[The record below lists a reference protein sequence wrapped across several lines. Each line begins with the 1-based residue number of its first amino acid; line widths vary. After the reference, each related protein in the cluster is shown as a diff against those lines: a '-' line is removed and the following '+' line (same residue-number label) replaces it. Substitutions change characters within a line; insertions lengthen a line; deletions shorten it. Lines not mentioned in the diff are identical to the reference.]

1 MPKIDGNIKINGVCA
16 MRFSNLCDTKGSSIN
31 GLVAEVDTQKLF
43 LCANTLNRAA
53 VTVTLAMSIVFFISG
68 FAKLFGVSMF
78 HVPFTLMNLPT
89 GFGYFIGLMEVIGA
103 LGLCLRDYRVL
114 SASGLLAIMLGAIY
128 FHFNYEAPINALPA
142 LSLSAGLFLVIK
154 LDEIIERLV
163 QFQRQLVLNRSAF

>member
-1 MPKIDGNIKINGVCA
+1 MFRIDGNITFNGVCA
-16 MRFSNLCDTKGSSIN
+16 MRFSNLCDTKGQSIN

-53 VTVTLAMSIVFFISG
+53 ATVTLAMSIVFFISG
-68 FAKLFGVSMF
+68 FAKLFGVSMV

-114 SASGLLAIMLGAIY
+114 SASGLLAIMMGAIY

-142 LSLSAGLFLVIK
+142 LSLSAGLFLIIK
-154 LDEIIERLV
+154 LDEIVARLV
-163 QFQRQLVLNRSAF
+163 RFQRQLALSRSAF

>member
-1 MPKIDGNIKINGVCA
+1 MPKTDGNIKINGVCA

-31 GLVAEVDTQKLF
+31 GLDAELDTQKLF

-53 VTVTLAMSIVFFISG
+53 ATVTLAMSIVFFISG
-68 FAKLFGVSMF
+68 FAKLFGVPMF

-114 SASGLLAIMLGAIY
+114 SASGLLAIMMGAIY
-128 FHFNYEAPINALPA
+128 FHFNYNYEAPINALSA
-142 LSLSAGLFLVIK
+142 LSLSAGLFLIIK
-154 LDEIIERLV
+154 LDEIVERLV
-163 QFQRQLVLNRSAF
+163 RFQRH

>member
-1 MPKIDGNIKINGVCA
+1 MFRIDGNITFNGVCA
-16 MRFSNLCDTKGSSIN
+16 MRFSNLCDTKGQSIN

-53 VTVTLAMSIVFFISG
+53 ATVTLAMSIVFFISG

-114 SASGLLAIMLGAIY
+114 SASGLLAIMMGVIY

-142 LSLSAGLFLVIK
+142 LSLSAGLFLIIK
-154 LDEIIERLV
+154 LDEIVERLV
-163 QFQRQLVLNRSAF
+163 RFQRQLVQSRSAF